1 MRLKG
6 GSTSS
11 STPKKLR
18 TEIAASL
25 KLEAEGGRG
34 GGGGGG
40 GGDADDIAVIDDEGG
55 DGDEQYGGGSG
66 GSYQV
71 IVKSYILVAGILLI
85 RTLWDVMGYE

>member
-40 GGDADDIAVIDDEGG
+40 GGDADDIAVIDEEGG
-55 DGDEQYGGGSG
+55 DGDEQYGGSG

-71 IVKSYILVAGILLI
+71 IVESYILVAGILLI

>member
-40 GGDADDIAVIDDEGG
+40 GGDADDIAVIDEEGA
-55 DGDEQYGGGSG
+55 DGEEQYGGSG

-71 IVKSYILVAGILLI
+71 IVKPYILVAGILLI